1 MSLDG
6 VIREV
11 YSHEDVKVIR
21 ISLERDGAR
30 SNGTLIISAEEAGP
44 YKVGAHFHCH
54 TDQDAPLN
62 VRSSAVVRP

>member
-11 YSHEDVKVIR
+11 WSHEDVRVIR

-30 SNGTLIISAEEAGP
+30 SNGTLTIAAEEAGP
-44 YKVGAHFHCH
+44 STVTPTQTSRQTNC
-54 TDQDAPLN
+54 DDD
-62 VRSSAVVRP
+62 